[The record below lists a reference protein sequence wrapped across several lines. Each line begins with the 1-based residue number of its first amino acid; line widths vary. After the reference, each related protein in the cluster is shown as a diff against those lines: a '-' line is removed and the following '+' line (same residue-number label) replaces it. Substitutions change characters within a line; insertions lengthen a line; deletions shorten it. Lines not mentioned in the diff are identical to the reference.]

1 MENKNMVMN
10 SKQVGEMIANKARVL
25 IVINQ
30 SIAYKKSNTQFMLAL
45 VIKTYDFTQTD
56 VTLQLVVKVK
66 LHQSN

>member
-1 MENKNMVMN
+1 
-10 SKQVGEMIANKARVL
+10 MIANKARVL

-45 VIKTYDFTQTD
+45 VIKTYDVTQTD

-66 LHQSN
+66 LHESN